1 MKKAA
6 RFLALLLIA
15 IIMVSGVTPAF
26 ADSADN
32 EAPVIHGVTI
42 EGHTAHKEYGP
53 DTTLKVKVNVTDN
66 IQVESIMVRVQSDS
80 NGEIFFYHWYTL
92 TSENGFIIEVP
103 INNMPSG
110 EYYINVV
117 EVKDSAQNTAIK
129 EIYANEEYYC
139 FNVNNQ
145 SYTTGTP
152 RVSNLK
158 VTPTKGNSKTTT
170 FTYTATVESGGSAA
184 VTNVDIHIG
193 AKNVHEYCIA
203 MTPTNKKNEYSTSVF
218 FDHLMLP
225 DMRFINVS
233 QIVVST
239 ADNNHF
245 VFYPKEPGRDNPW
258 ELYIDGFSV
267 NDTRIELTDII
278 EDVDSPELKS
288 YKYKK
293 SELVTPDELSVQITA
308 YDKTTEPYT
317 AQAVIKKEG
326 DPDFYKTA
334 TNSDEGTGG
343 KTKVLTIDFDFPKY
357 GGTGTFYISEIRITD
372 KSGNNSIYSLEKGNL
387 KKQTFT
393 VKDVVTADYFTS
405 VTAPDLLDVVSKAAN
420 EKGKTVI
427 INVTEKNPTVPKAVF
442 EAIAGKD
449 VTVVFEKMYSYSS
462 SDGFAD
468 EGFEWVMQGKHVDK
482 AMAKDINAYFY
493 IEEDYDRSFIEAKKK
508 NHKNPLPEA
517 FGKNKGE
524 TLEQAMK
531 RKLTEIGWED
541 LIRDI
546 EHLKEKDERFEDAY
560 VRIID
565 GKKYIKL
572 VFADNG
578 ELPGKA
584 TIMFKPSFA
593 MRKWTN
599 DYDMRLYY
607 INENTGEFELVQS
620 NIKTEKSGY
629 YHLNIFHN
637 SEYAFMSESF
647 EEALTKAPISE
658 REPDNIGENSESADD
673 ESGESETVPK
683 DDVTTDKVPEKS
695 GNALTVILIVLG
707 AAVLIGG
714 GALGFFYYKKKTAK
728 NEADS
733 ESQTE

>member
-1 MKKAA
+1 MKNYI
-6 RFLALLLIA
+6 RFLALFLCLVIVFA
-15 IIMVSGVTPAF
+15 GVFTAS
-26 ADSADN
+26 ADSADT
-32 EAPVIHGVTI
+32 EAPVIRNITI
-42 EGHTAHKEYGP
+42 ENHTAHKEYGP
-53 DTTLKVKVNVTDN
+53 DDTLRVSVDVTDN
-66 IQVESIMVRVQSDS
+66 IQVEFIQLRVQSDS
-80 NGEIFFYHWYTL
+80 NGEIFFYQWYTL
-92 TSENGFIIEVP
+92 TSENGFVIEVP

-117 EVKDSAQNTAIK
+117 EVKDSAQNSAVR

-152 RVSNLK
+152 RVSNVK
-158 VTPTKGNSKTTT
+158 VTPTKGSSKTTT
-170 FTYTATVESGGSAA
+170 FTYTATVEPGGSAA
-184 VTNVDIHIG
+184 ITKVEIYVGT
-193 AKNVHEYCIA
+193 KNVNEYCYT
-203 MTPTNKKNEYSTSVF
+203 MTPTKKKNEYSFSILF
-218 FDHLMLP
+218 GHHLLTEV
-225 DMRFINVS
+225 RYISIS

-258 ELYIDGFSV
+258 ELYIDGLSV
-267 NDTRIELTDII
+267 NDARVELTDII
-278 EDVDSPELKS
+278 EDTDSPELKS

-308 YDKTTEPYT
+308 YDKSTEPYT

-326 DPDFYKTA
+326 DPNFYKTA
-334 TNSDEGTGG
+334 TNSDEGTGE

-405 VTAPDLLDVVSKAAN
+405 VTAPDLLSIVSKAAN

-482 AMAKDINAYFY
+482 SKAKDINAYFY

-546 EHLKEKDERFEDAY
+546 EHLKEKNERFEDAY
-560 VRIID
+560 VRITD

-578 ELPGKA
+578 QLPGKA

-607 INENTGEFELVQS
+607 INEKTGEFELVQS

-647 EEALTKAPISE
+647 EEALTKAPTAE
-658 REPDNIGENSESADD
+658 REPDNSGENSESTDQESTDTETDTADD
-673 ESGESETVPK
+673 I
-683 DDVTTDKVPEKS
+683 TTDEAPKKKS
-695 GNALTVILIVLG
+695 NALTVILIVLG
-707 AAVLIGG
+707 VVVLIVG
-714 GALGFFYYKKKTAK
+714 GAFGFFYYKKKTAK
-728 NEADS
+728 IEADS
-733 ESQTE
+733 QSETE